1 MKSFRI
7 DDDAALSDERVLQ
20 AIYAPSLG
28 KRSRSDVVRILE
40 HTEKYIEEVQETVR
54 SGTYKPRKHESCV
67 INEKG
72 PHKQRTI
79 IKPDYY
85 PEQVVHH
92 IAVDSI
98 KEAVLHG
105 MDRFV
110 LGSIPGRGAHYGK
123 KYIKKWIT
131 HDVRNTKVVGKLDIR
146 HFFQSIDHDVLR
158 AWIHKKIRPGIVRD
172 LLDVIIEATEE
183 GIPLG
188 YYTSQ
193 WFANFLLQPLDHYIK
208 EELHVP
214 HMTRYID
221 DIVIFGS
228 SKKQIHEA
236 VEKIDAYVWK
246 HYGLMIKDNWQVFRL
261 AYETRELA
269 VTCESLG
276 ELYDLSGVLWARHI
290 KYSRKLYKG
299 KMRIFIPEKVY
310 ERHRR
315 ELDRLITSHHGQAK
329 EARIQH
335 GRPLDYMGFKFYR
348 DRVTLR
354 KSILLSVTRKAR
366 QIKRADR
373 ICWKQAA
380 SMLSYMGWISHTDTY
395 GVFLTKVKPFVSMR
409 RLKKIVSNQKRR
421 ANHDTTKLEH
431 GRRLPAGTTCAA

>member
-7 DDDAALSDERVLQ
+7 DDEAALSEDRVLQ

-28 KRSRSDVVRILE
+28 KRSRSDVVKVLTA
-40 HTEKYIEEVQETVR
+40 TEEYIEKIQHLVI
-54 SGTYKPRKHESCV
+54 SGEYKPRRHQACV

-85 PEQVVHH
+85 PEQIVHH

-105 MDRFV
+105 MDPFV

-123 KYIKKWIT
+123 KYIQKWIR
-131 HDVRNTKVVGKLDIR
+131 HDPKNTKVIGKLDIR
-146 HFFQSIDHDVLR
+146 HFFQSIDHNILR
-158 AWIHKKIRPGIVRD
+158 AWIHKKIRPGVVRD
-172 LLDVIIEATEE
+172 LIDVIIEASDE

-193 WFANFLLQPLDHYIK
+193 WLANFLLQPLDHYIK
-208 EELHVP
+208 EELHIP

-236 VEKIDAYVWK
+236 VEAIDRYVWEQFR
-246 HYGLMIKDNWQVFRL
+246 LTIKPNWQVFRL
-261 AYETRELA
+261 AYDTTELA
-269 VTCESLG
+269 ITCPTMA
-276 ELYDLSGVLWARHI
+276 ELYSISGTLWSRRV
-290 KYSRKLYKG
+290 KYKLKLYRG
-299 KMRIFIPEKVY
+299 QYRIFITEKTY
-310 ERHRR
+310 QSKKPFID
-315 ELDRLITSHHGQAK
+315 ELIRGYRGKVKRL
-329 EARIQH
+329 RVQH
-335 GRPLDYMGFKFYR
+335 GRPLDYMGFKFFR
-348 DRVTLR
+348 NRTTLR
-354 KSILLSVTRKAR
+354 KSILLSATRKAK
-366 QIKRADR
+366 QIKRSAR

-380 SMLSYMGWISHTDTY
+380 AMLSYMGWIDHTSTY
-395 GVFLTKVKPFVSMR
+395 GVFTARIAPFVSIR
-409 RLKKIVSNQKRR
+409 RLKRVVSKHARR
-421 ANHDTTKLEH
+421 ESHGYHLEKD
-431 GRRLPAGTTCAA
+431 RRLSVRGTGCA